1 VQETFL
7 RAWRQESLRPE
18 KEKAWLV
25 RVAVNLCRDQQR
37 SRWRRYIDRSVT
49 PEELDLPVL
58 PEENDVI
65 REVKRL
71 PRREREVVM
80 MHYWGNLS
88 AQEIA
93 EALRIGRATVY
104 RRLESAHKRL
114 KIELEA
120 SNEKGDAAHD

>member
-1 VQETFL
+1 
-7 RAWRQESLRPE
+7 
-18 KEKAWLV
+18 
-25 RVAVNLCRDQQR
+25 
-37 SRWRRYIDRSVT
+37 
-49 PEELDLPVL
+49 
-58 PEENDVI
+58 
-65 REVKRL
+65 
-71 PRREREVVM
+71 